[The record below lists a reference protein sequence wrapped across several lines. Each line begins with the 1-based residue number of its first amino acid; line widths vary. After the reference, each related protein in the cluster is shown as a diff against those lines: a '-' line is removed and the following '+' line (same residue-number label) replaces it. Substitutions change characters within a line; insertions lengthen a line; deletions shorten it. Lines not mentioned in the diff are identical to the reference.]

1 MTSADK
7 QQQAQQLATEGQQ
20 LISQAETLLKRV
32 VLRNTHLSQE
42 LRQVR
47 LELEEK
53 LASQKK

>member
-42 LRQVR
+42 LRQIR